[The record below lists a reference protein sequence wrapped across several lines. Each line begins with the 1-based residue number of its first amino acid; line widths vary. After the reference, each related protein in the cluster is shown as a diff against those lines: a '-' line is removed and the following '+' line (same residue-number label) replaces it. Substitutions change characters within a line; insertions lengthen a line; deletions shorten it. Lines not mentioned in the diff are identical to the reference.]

1 MLAYRETST
10 LARTGFVLGSHTNRR
25 ITMTLGATILEAI
38 GRTPVVALS
47 ALTGPDH
54 ARVLVKLE
62 GFNPTGSYKDRMAL
76 AMIEGAERRGDLRP
90 GMTVVEYTGGSTGSS
105 LAFVCAVKGYAFNV
119 VSSDAFASEKL
130 ETMTA
135 FGADL
140 TIVPSHGKG
149 ITRELL
155 QEMIATAREL
165 ATANSVYWTNQFE
178 NDDSLDGYQKIGEE
192 LASQTDGSV
201 DVFCGGVGTG
211 GMLMGVAR
219 AFRQAGLP
227 TKVIAVEPSES
238 PVLSSG
244 VSGAHHIEG
253 VAVGFRPPLLDDEL
267 FEDVVVVDEAVA
279 RETARRLAREEG
291 ILAGT
296 STGMNVAAA
305 LELAQRLGPEKTVA
319 TVATD
324 TGLKYLSGGL
334 FRAP

>member
-1 MLAYRETST
+1 MLVFGVQA
-10 LARTGFVLGSHTNRR
+10 NRR
-25 ITMTLGATILEAI
+25 SHSMTISATMLEAI
-38 GRTPVVALS
+38 GRTPIVALR
-47 ALTGPDH
+47 ALTGLDH

-62 GFNPTGSYKDRMAL
+62 GLNPTGSYKDRMAL

-105 LAFVCAVKGYAFNV
+105 LAFVCAVKGYPFKV

-165 ATANSVYWTNQFE
+165 ATKDSVYWTNQFE
-178 NDDSLDGYQKIGEE
+178 NIDSLDGYQKIGEE
-192 LASQTDGSV
+192 LISQVGGPI

-211 GMLMGVAR
+211 GMIMGVAR
-219 AFRQAGLP
+219 AFRRAGMS
-227 TKVIAVEPSES
+227 TEIVVVEPSES

-244 VSGAHHIEG
+244 VSGSHHIEG
-253 VAVGFRPPLLDDEL
+253 VGVGFRPPLLDDEL
-267 FEDVVVVDEAVA
+267 FQDVVTVDEAVA
-279 RETARRLAREEG
+279 RETARWLAREEG

-305 LELAQRLGPEKTVA
+305 LELARRLGPGKTVA
-319 TVATD
+319 TVASD

-334 FRAP
+334 YRAP

>member
-1 MLAYRETST
+1 
-10 LARTGFVLGSHTNRR
+10 
-25 ITMTLGATILEAI
+25 MTLSSTMLEAI
-38 GRTPVVALS
+38 GRTPVVALR
-47 ALTGPDH
+47 ALAGPEH

-105 LAFVCAVKGYAFNV
+105 LAFVCAVKGYTFRV
-119 VSSDAFASEKL
+119 VSSDAFSSEKL

-155 QEMIATAREL
+155 QEMIGTARDL
-165 ATANSVYWTNQFE
+165 ATEDSVYWTNQFE
-178 NDDSLDGYQKIGEE
+178 NADSLDGYQKIGEE
-192 LASQTDGSV
+192 LTSQVEGSIN
-201 DVFCGGVGTG
+201 VFCGGAGTG
-211 GMLMGVAR
+211 GMIMGVAR

-227 TKVIAVEPSES
+227 TEVVVVEPSES

-253 VAVGFRPPLLDDEL
+253 VGVGFRPPLLEDEL
-267 FEDVVVVDEAVA
+267 YRDVVTVEESVA

-291 ILAGT
+291 IFAGT

-305 LELAQRLGPEKTVA
+305 LELARRLGPGRTVA

-334 FRAP
+334 FRPS